1 MIRPLEYCETSDQLV
16 NSLDTINHRIQE
28 LTALRTDYLNKLLN
42 ITSDRQTEQGLN
54 TTLDNN
60 DEQ

>member
-16 NSLDTINHRIQE
+16 KSLDTINLRIQE
-28 LTALRTDYLNKLLN
+28 LTALRADYLNKLLN
-42 ITSDRQTEQGLN
+42 VTSDRKTELGLN

-60 DEQ
+60 DE